1 MFFPFIESTIPFRKK
16 TRKLDRLNLF
26 QFFFQRYGIGANISK
41 LLIQY
46 SGFSPEVKSTR
57 LKTSLVGE
65 RLRAFFVKNVSKL
78 DTNLRDYMIKQ
89 IETSVRLGS
98 YRGVRHVFKYP
109 CHGQRTRSNARTRK
123 RFSLQPVS
131 KNKK

>member
-16 TRKLDRLNLF
+16 IRKLDRLNLF

-41 LLIQY
+41 LLLKY
-46 SGFSPEVKSTR
+46 SGFAPEVKSTR
-57 LKTSLVGE
+57 LRTSLVGE

-78 DTNLRDYMIKQ
+78 DSNLRDYMIKQ
-89 IETSVRLGS
+89 IETSIRLGS
-98 YRGVRHVFKYP
+98 YKGVRHVFKYP
-109 CHGQRTRSNARTRK
+109 CRGQRTRSNARTRK
-123 RFSLQPVS
+123 RFSLQPTG